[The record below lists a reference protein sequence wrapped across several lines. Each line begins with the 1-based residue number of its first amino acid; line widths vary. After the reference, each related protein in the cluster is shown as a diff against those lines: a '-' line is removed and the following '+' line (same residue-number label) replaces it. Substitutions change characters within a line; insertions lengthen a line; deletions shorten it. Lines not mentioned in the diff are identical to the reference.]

1 MAIIRTVERRSK
13 HVSIIYI
20 VCMLLTC
27 SGSWRHWVQ
36 KCGFL
41 YSCLYIVYFILPAL
55 SGSSHP
61 SPSVGWQPGYIYYD
75 HRGNK
80 KCDQTCANHFLYPHS
95 WARLGAGNRLRA
107 SNGGSRRFHN
117 HGEGPYH
124 TLGPSPGWLP
134 TSTFTYK
141 TLC

>member
-1 MAIIRTVERRSK
+1 
-13 HVSIIYI
+13 
-20 VCMLLTC
+20 MLLIC

-95 WARLGAGNRLRA
+95 WARLGAGNRLEIQTEVREDFTITEKAPTIHNECVA
-107 SNGGSRRFHN
+107 SFFS
-117 HGEGPYH
+117 E
-124 TLGPSPGWLP
+124 
-134 TSTFTYK
+134 TSGNRLIHDATQNSIY
-141 TLC
+141 LLSSYLQ